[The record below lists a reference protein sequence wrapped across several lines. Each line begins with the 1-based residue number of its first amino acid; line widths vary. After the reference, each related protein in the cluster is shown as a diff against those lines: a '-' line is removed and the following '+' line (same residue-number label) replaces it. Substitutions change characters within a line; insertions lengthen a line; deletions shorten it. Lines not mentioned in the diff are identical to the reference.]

1 MARNKGGYAFII
13 YHEDKPI
20 KKFSRSI
27 KEATNQVAEVLAVI
41 SVFRY
46 LLKHPDHPNVEIIT
60 DSMYV
65 VGTTCQGWKVKANQ
79 ELWKFY
85 FTLYEKVK
93 EKVTFKHVRGHQGI
107 EGNEICDT
115 LAVIASNEIEIGN
128 LQNNKSSK

>member
-1 MARNKGGYAFII
+1 MVKIYTDGAYSMARNKGGYAFII

-27 KEATNQVAEVLAVI
+27 SNATNQVAEVLAVI

-46 LLKHPDHPNVEIIT
+46 LLKHLDHPNVEIIT

-65 VGTTCQGWKVKANQ
+65 VGTTCQGWKVKTNQ
-79 ELWKFY
+79 ELWKTY

-93 EKVTFKHVRGHQGI
+93 ERVTFKHVRGHIGI
-107 EGNEICDT
+107 EGNE
-115 LAVIASNEIEIGN
+115 LADIFSVIASESIE
-128 LQNNKSSK
+128 

>member
-1 MARNKGGYAFII
+1 MVKIYTDGAYSMARNKGGYAFII

-27 KEATNQVAEVLAVI
+27 RNATNQVAEVLAVI

-46 LLKHPDHPNVEIIT
+46 LLKHPDYPNVEIIT

-79 ELWKFY
+79 QLWRTY
-85 FTLYEKVK
+85 FSLYEKLK
-93 EKVTFKHVRGHQGI
+93 DKVTFKHVRGHQGI
-107 EGNEICDT
+107 EGNEMADVFS
-115 LAVIASNEIEIGN
+115 VIASESIE
-128 LQNNKSSK
+128 